1 MMGIGNIEGYQP
13 DQPIAFSHKI
23 HAGDNGMDCNYCHSS
38 ARSSKMAGV
47 PSANVCMN
55 CHASIKGAD
64 PEAKEEIGKIWNAFG
79 LDINEDESKK
89 LIEDIKNKNYSLP
102 TFIKC
107 DLLNIKELQKTIAD
121 IISNK
126 GPIDILINN
135 AANDTRHKIDDV
147 TEEYWNER
155 INVNLRHF
163 FFTVQ
168 SVKKSM
174 IDNGGG
180 AIINMGSTSWMV
192 GQGGMAA
199 YTAAKSG
206 VVGLSRSFARDLG
219 EFNIRVNSVV
229 PGWVMTQR
237 QIDLW
242 LNDESEKELMKRQCL
257 KEKLMPHEL
266 AQAVLFFSSEQSSGC
281 TNQSY
286 IVDKGWL

>member
-1 MMGIGNIEGYQP
+1 MKVKYYDLENKRVFITGGGSGIG
-13 DQPIAFSHKI
+13 
-23 HAGDNGMDCNYCHSS
+23 
-38 ARSSKMAGV
+38 
-47 PSANVCMN
+47 
-55 CHASIKGAD
+55 ASIVEHFCEQGS
-64 PEAKEEIGKIWNAFG
+64 EVYFI
-79 LDINEDESKK
+79 DINEDESKK
-89 LIEDIKNKNYSLP
+89 LIEEIKNKNYSLP
-102 TFIKC
+102 IFIKC

-286 IVDKGWL
+286 VVDKGWL

>member
-1 MMGIGNIEGYQP
+1 MQILL
-13 DQPIAFSHKI
+13 
-23 HAGDNGMDCNYCHSS
+23 
-38 ARSSKMAGV
+38 
-47 PSANVCMN
+47 
-55 CHASIKGAD
+55 IK
-64 PEAKEEIGKIWNAFG
+64 KVQ
-79 LDINEDESKK
+79 L
-89 LIEDIKNKNYSLP
+89 
-102 TFIKC
+102 
-107 DLLNIKELQKTIAD
+107 
-121 IISNK
+121 
-126 GPIDILINN
+126 DILINN

-242 LNDESEKELMKRQCL
+242 LNDESEKDLMKRQCL

-286 IVDKGWL
+286 VVDKGWL

>member
-1 MMGIGNIEGYQP
+1 M
-13 DQPIAFSHKI
+13 
-23 HAGDNGMDCNYCHSS
+23 
-38 ARSSKMAGV
+38 
-47 PSANVCMN
+47 
-55 CHASIKGAD
+55 
-64 PEAKEEIGKIWNAFG
+64 
-79 LDINEDESKK
+79 
-89 LIEDIKNKNYSLP
+89 
-102 TFIKC
+102 
-107 DLLNIKELQKTIAD
+107 
-121 IISNK
+121 
-126 GPIDILINN
+126 
-135 AANDTRHKIDDV
+135 
-147 TEEYWNER
+147 
-155 INVNLRHF
+155 NVNLRHF

-206 VVGLSRSFARDLG
+206 VVGLTRSFARDLG

-237 QIDLW
+237 QMDLW

-257 KEKLMPHEL
+257 KEKLMPKEL
-266 AQAVLFFSSEQSSGC
+266 AQAVLFFSSQQSSGC

-286 IVDKGWL
+286 VVDKGWL